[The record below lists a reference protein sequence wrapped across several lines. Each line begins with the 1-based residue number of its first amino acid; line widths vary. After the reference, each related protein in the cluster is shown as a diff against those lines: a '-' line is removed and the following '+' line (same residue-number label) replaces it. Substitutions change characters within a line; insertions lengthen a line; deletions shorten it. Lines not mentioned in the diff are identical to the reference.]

1 MKKLFI
7 VLSSILFSLFVLT
20 AAEPSKYDF
29 AISGVVRSSIVF
41 QVTIFEDA
49 IPFDLDGSLV
59 TYNPSYDSLVTGI
72 RIGQYTLV
80 SRTPSIK
87 LSVSHTPL
95 VHSDSSLT
103 ENNQINYRLYLI
115 TGDGAQSFVSTR
127 GEQLDILGSTI
138 STEIGEGNNKT
149 EVVSLID
156 EYMYV
161 TLDEG
166 SDAATEAVC
175 SELES
180 GIYQSTITFSVW
192 VQT

>member
-7 VLSSILFSLFVLT
+7 VLSNILFSLFVLT

-29 AISGVVRSSIVF
+29 AITGVVRSSIVF
-41 QVTIFEDA
+41 QVNIFEDA
-49 IPFDLDGSLV
+49 ISFDLDSSLV
-59 TYNPSYDSLVTGI
+59 TYNPSYASMVTGI

-87 LSVSHTPL
+87 LCVSHTPL

-115 TGDGAQSFVSTR
+115 TGDGAQNFVSTR
-127 GEQLDILGSTI
+127 GEQLDILGPSI
-138 STEIGEGNNKT
+138 STTVNDT
-149 EVVSLID
+149 EVISLID

>member
-1 MKKLFI
+1 MKKPIIVIFI
-7 VLSSILFSLFVLT
+7 MILSLSSIFAMETGKYPFS
-20 AAEPSKYDF
+20 
-29 AISGVVRSSIVF
+29 ISGVVRSSIVF
-41 QVTIFEDA
+41 QVNFFEDA

-59 TYNPSYDSLVTGI
+59 TYNPSYDSVVTGI

-87 LSVSHTPL
+87 LCVSHTPL
-95 VHSDSSLT
+95 IHSDSTLT

-127 GEQLDILGSTI
+127 GEQLDILGSAI
-138 STEIGEGNNKT
+138 STTVNET
-149 EVVSLID
+149 EVISLID

-166 SDAATEAVC
+166 SDAATEAVR